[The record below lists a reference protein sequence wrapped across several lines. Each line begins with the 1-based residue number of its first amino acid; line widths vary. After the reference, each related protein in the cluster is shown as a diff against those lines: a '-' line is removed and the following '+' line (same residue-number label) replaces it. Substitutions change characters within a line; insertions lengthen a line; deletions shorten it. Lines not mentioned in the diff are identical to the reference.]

1 MKHHHNA
8 RQLADRLES
17 AAAMQKKTERNK
29 IFMEVTYPFA
39 NEMIESLRELVNI
52 ADAAQVLIEGKNS
65 EFDQIVQRLKA
76 KNIL

>member
-1 MKHHHNA
+1 MRHHHTA
-8 RQLADRLES
+8 RELADRLES

-29 IFMEVTYPFA
+29 VFMEVTYPFV
-39 NEMIESLRELVNI
+39 NQTVESLRELLAL
-52 ADAAQVLIEGKNS
+52 ADAAQTLIDGKNS

>member
-1 MKHHHNA
+1 MRHHHTA
-8 RQLADRLES
+8 RELADRLES

-29 IFMEVTYPFA
+29 IFMELTYPLA
-39 NEMIESLRELVNI
+39 NQTVESLRELL
-52 ADAAQVLIEGKNS
+52 ALAEAAQLLNDAKNP